1 MRKECLA
8 FCLSPIAIRRDAK
21 GKRKSAAS
29 ILNAVYPD
37 PAAVRLNNMLRY
49 RKSQTRAQTR
59 TRTIRLEKSFKNA
72 VRVFGWDANAG
83 VVNGNCHEP
92 SPGL

>member
-29 ILNAVYPD
+29 ILNAFSQFAVT
-37 PAAVRLNNMLRY
+37 PAVLPRLNDTVIPYNLR
-49 RKSQTRAQTR
+49 Q
-59 TRTIRLEKSFKNA
+59 RLPSHTLP
-72 VRVFGWDANAG
+72 AG
-83 VVNGNCHEP
+83 K
-92 SPGL
+92 